1 MNQSSMSEALDE
13 TPEPAK
19 GGKNKKKRGKNVNNQ
34 QNVDHE
40 KLATEFNEN
49 IKAEIEGYKTGWE
62 ADKKALAD
70 EKAKL
75 QKECI
80 EIQEKIKNKKG

>member
-34 QNVDHE
+34 
-40 KLATEFNEN
+40 
-49 IKAEIEGYKTGWE
+49 
-62 ADKKALAD
+62 
-70 EKAKL
+70 
-75 QKECI
+75 
-80 EIQEKIKNKKG
+80 

>member
-1 MNQSSMSEALDE
+1 
-13 TPEPAK
+13 
-19 GGKNKKKRGKNVNNQ
+19 
-34 QNVDHE
+34 VDHE